1 MVQSNEITMKFFFQ
15 ELKKRVSETNA
26 RILLHSATVN
36 TGINMDMEASLNPEE
51 TKTLCLELIKS
62 GGPGFHVGRT
72 IYTQFVQ

>member
-1 MVQSNEITMKFFFQ
+1 MVQTNDVTMNYFFT

-26 RILLHSATVN
+26 KLLLHCASVN
-36 TGINMDMEASLNPEE
+36 TGINMDMEASLNAEE